1 VNHLA
6 RPPLAIELELV
17 RAAEAASPHQV
28 AAGEWNRYLLRNPD
42 DSGRYE
48 DGELLWDE
56 SMQADLSATGDVA
69 SVEEAVKRLGES
81 MRAFIEST
89 GWARIAARIQDAR
102 AAGRAVC
109 ITVRSAAHELYT
121 LPWELLDAGGT
132 PLYQTGDCLLRFQRP
147 GPCGESATAPPAPG
161 ERVLV
166 AWAGAVPADEHI
178 AAIAAAAR
186 AGHVRFDAARDVL
199 ANASAAGIENALRE
213 QPATILHLVCH
224 GRALTGGQAYGL
236 ELAGAAGPVP
246 PAAVRDLLAPHRH
259 GLRLVVL
266 AACLGSSAGAA
277 DNALGS
283 VAQAIIEA
291 GIPAVVASRYPLS
304 TEGATLLTRV
314 LYRRLLV
321 DLWSLERAFLDVRAA
336 LRDQTSEPHGVDAV
350 AVQLHAG
357 STRSLD
363 FRPWIIPP
371 YRGLSAYDRESAR
384 LFFGRED
391 EQRSLRQRM
400 DGMIERGAPRF
411 LLVAG
416 ASGTGKSSLV
426 RAGLLGDL
434 EHEEQPWT
442 NAVMRPGE
450 GHTPVER
457 LARCVEPLRPHR
469 GAAGARLAL
478 VVDQLEELFTEVK
491 EPGQREAFLRELW
504 RLACDPAARVFVIA
518 TIRIEYLG
526 HLGTVRMDDAGAVF
540 DRELLDGERCYLV
553 PQLGPEQYERI
564 IRGPAQAAGVLIE
577 PGLLE
582 RLLHALRAEP
592 GALPLLSYALDQLWH
607 RRSLASQELGWS
619 HVTGRRDPAAA
630 DERALV
636 TGWWLTDA
644 AYDALGGIEGAL
656 ARSADAIH
664 ATLDPEHQ
672 AELRRVLVQL
682 VHGHDD
688 ADADTILAT
697 RRRGWRHALRPGSER
712 APIFDHVVDA
722 LIGARLMVQGS
733 DGGPGDPVWIELA
746 HDALIRF
753 WPRLRAWYQEARS
766 WLAQAEELRA
776 MAEEWRPH
784 ARSDD
789 GLAARE
795 REEPYLVL
803 RGQRLSYHLEA
814 WGHYRHHLG
823 AEEQRLGQ
831 AFLDACAAAEA
842 ERIEAERARER
853 AARRRTRITALVAVA
868 VAAAMAVLGLWARG
882 QQLAAEEQSSVARR
896 ERAEAQEQRA
906 EAQAQRAIA
915 LERATAARDASIMA
929 GTRELMGRNQPA
941 WATRLLAELP
951 RPLDTHGW
959 RVLALEALSQT
970 RLIVTLRGHEQVI
983 HDVAFSPD
991 GMLVATASRDGTG
1004 RVWRA
1009 DGTGAPLVL
1018 RHEGPVNAVAFS
1030 PDGKRVATASSDGTA
1045 RVWPVDGTGEP
1056 LVCRHEGQVHAVDI
1070 SPDGKLVVTASDDRT
1085 ARLWRVDDA
1094 APIAVLRGHDASVHV
1109 ARFSPDGK
1117 LVVTGSRDRTAR
1129 LWHVDDPGRS
1139 TAFTGHQ
1146 DLVFAAEFSPDGKL
1160 VVTGSLDG
1168 TARIWP
1174 VENPGASMLLSGHD
1188 GSIRSVSFSPDGQS
1202 VMTASLDK
1210 TVRIWSVNEPA
1221 KFATLDQHTDMA
1233 WFAAFSPIGLHY
1245 VTAFRDGTVRLWD
1258 AAREDVTHVALAGHE
1273 DTVSSA
1279 AFSPDGKLLVTVSE
1293 DSTARV
1299 WHVGGPDRF
1308 FTILGDQAF
1317 RRQKTINTAV
1327 FSADG
1332 TLVLSLTSDA
1342 LAQVWRAD
1350 GSGQVAELG
1359 GPERRFSAADL
1370 SPDGERVA
1378 TVFYD
1383 GTLRLWRVQ
1392 DAAEIA
1398 AVQAHEDAI
1407 ESVRF
1412 SPDGELVVTAS
1423 RDGTARL
1430 WRTQGPK
1437 AENAAENTAGTAA
1450 GLAPIATLRGHE
1462 QALSSATFSSDGALV
1477 VTTSSDGTAR
1487 IWKVADPAQ
1496 VTVLRGREGDF
1507 FAKIGSAAIS
1517 PDGKLVA
1524 TTSSRETCVWRID
1537 DPAGPTMFRQYPRS
1551 DVPAQFSPDGLALL
1565 TSSKDVA
1572 QVRRLHAPD
1581 QEIILR
1587 GHSDYILWAGFSPD
1601 GTLVLT
1607 TLRDGTSWIWSL
1619 DAPEQPAL
1627 LAGGGTFQE
1636 PPFSPD
1642 GNFVLGRWR
1651 GRARIVPI
1659 GVEGLRARL
1668 RQANHDCLTPRM
1680 RQRYM
1685 GELESDARRGY
1696 EDCER
1701 AHARVPGLPAR
1712 SAAGSAGSQP

>member
-1 VNHLA
+1 MNHLA
-6 RPPLAIELELV
+6 RPPLALDLELV
-17 RAAEAASPHQV
+17 RAAEAASPHRV
-28 AAGEWNRYLLRNPD
+28 ATGEWNRYLLRDPD

-48 DGELLWDE
+48 EGAFLWNE

-69 SVEEAVKRLGES
+69 SVEEAVKRLGQA
-81 MRAFIEST
+81 MHAFLEST
-89 GWARIAARIQDAR
+89 GWARIAARIQNAR

-109 ITVRSAAHELYT
+109 LTVRSAADELYT
-121 LPWELLDAGGT
+121 LPWELLDVGGT
-132 PLYQTGDCLLRFQRP
+132 PLYQTDDCLLRFQRP
-147 GPCGESATAPPAPG
+147 GPGGEPAMAPPAQS

-166 AWAGAVPADEHI
+166 AWSGAVPAGEHI
-178 AAIAAAAR
+178 DAIAAAAR

-199 ANASAAGIENALRE
+199 AHASATSIESALRE
-213 QPATILHLVCH
+213 QPAAILHLVCH
-224 GRALTGGQAYGL
+224 GRALDGGRAYGL
-236 ELAGAAGPVP
+236 ELAGATGPVT
-246 PAAVRDLLAPHRH
+246 PAAMRDLLAPHGH

-266 AACLGSSAGAA
+266 AACLGSNAGAA

-304 TEGATLLTRV
+304 LEGSTLLTRA

-321 DLWSLERAFLDVRAA
+321 DLWPLERAFLDARAA
-336 LRDQTSEPHGVDAV
+336 LRARASEPGGMDAV
-350 AVQLHAG
+350 AVQLHTA

-363 FRPWIIPP
+363 FRPWILAP

-391 EQRSLRQRM
+391 EQRAIRQRM
-400 DGMIERGAPRF
+400 AGMIERGAPRF

-426 RAGLLGDL
+426 RAGLLADL

-442 NAVMRPGE
+442 SAVMRPG
-450 GHTPVER
+450 GGPTPVER
-457 LARCVEPLRPHR
+457 LARCVDPLGPHR

-491 EPGQREAFLRELW
+491 DPAQREAFLRELW
-504 RLACDPAARVFVIA
+504 RLACDPAAGVFVIA

-553 PQLGPEQYERI
+553 RQLGPEQYERI
-564 IRGPAQAAGVLIE
+564 IRGPAGAAGVLIE

-592 GALPLLSYALDQLWH
+592 GALPLLSYTLDQLWQ
-607 RRSLASQELGWS
+607 RRSLATQELAWS
-619 HVTGRRDPAAA
+619 HVSGQRDPAAA
-630 DERALV
+630 PVDDSARV

-688 ADADTILAT
+688 VMLAT
-697 RRRGWRHALRPGSER
+697 RRRGWRQALRPGPER

-722 LIGARLMVQGS
+722 LVGARLMVQGS

-753 WPRLRAWYQEARS
+753 WPRLHAWYQEARS
-766 WLAQAEELRA
+766 WLAQAEELRE
-776 MAEEWRPH
+776 MAEAWWPH
-784 ARSDD
+784 ARSGQ

-814 WGHYRHHLG
+814 WDRYRHHLG

-842 ERIEAERARER
+842 ARIEAERARER
-853 AARRRTRITALVAVA
+853 AARRRTRITAMVAVA
-868 VAAAMAVLGLWARG
+868 VAAAMAVLGLWAR
-882 QQLAAEEQSSVARR
+882 AEQRR
-896 ERAEAQEQRA
+896 ADEQRA
-906 EAQAQRAIA
+906 EAQAQRAEAERQGAIA
-915 LERATAARDASIMA
+915 VERAIAARDASIMA
-929 GTRELMGRNQPA
+929 GTRELMARGQPA
-941 WATRLLAELP
+941 WATRLLAELS
-951 RPLDTHGW
+951 RPLDIQGW
-959 RVLALEALSQT
+959 RVLALEALSHS
-970 RLIVTLRGHEQVI
+970 RLIATLRGHEQAI
-983 HDVAFSPD
+983 GAVAFSPD
-991 GMLVATASRDGTG
+991 GTLVATASRDGNG

-1009 DGTGAPLVL
+1009 DGTGEPLVL
-1018 RHEGPVNAVAFS
+1018 RHEAEVNAVAFS
-1030 PDGKRVATASSDGTA
+1030 PDGTRVATASNDGTA
-1045 RVWPVDGTGEP
+1045 RVWRVDGTGEP
-1056 LVCRHEGQVHAVDI
+1056 LVLRHEGAVHAVDI

-1085 ARLWRVDDA
+1085 ARLWRVDGA
-1094 APIAVLRGHDASVHV
+1094 APIAVLRAHDAAVHV
-1109 ARFSPDGK
+1109 ARFSPDGE
-1117 LVVTGSRDRTAR
+1117 LVVTGAHDGTAR
-1129 LWHVDDPGRS
+1129 LWRVDDPGQS
-1139 TAFTGHQ
+1139 TALIGHQ
-1146 DLVFAAEFSPDGKL
+1146 RLVFTAEFSPDGTR

-1174 VENPGASMLLSGHD
+1174 VEDPRASLVLSGHEA
-1188 GSIRSVSFSPDGQS
+1188 SIRSVSFSPDGRR

-1210 TVRIWSVNEPA
+1210 TVRIWSASDPA
-1221 KFATLDQHTDMA
+1221 TFATLDQHTEMA
-1233 WFAAFSPIGLHY
+1233 WFAAFDPHGRRH
-1245 VTAFRDGTVRLWD
+1245 VTAYSDGTVRLWD
-1258 AAREDVTHVALAGHE
+1258 ATSKPVTHVVLAGHE
-1273 DTVSSA
+1273 GSVSSA
-1279 AFSPDGKLLVTVSE
+1279 AFSPDGKRLVTVSA
-1293 DSTARV
+1293 DGTARI
-1299 WHVGGPDRF
+1299 WYAGDADRF
-1308 FTILGDQAF
+1308 FTILGDDAF
-1317 RRQKTINTAV
+1317 RREKTINWV
-1327 FSADG
+1327 LFGADG
-1332 TLVLSLTSDA
+1332 TRVLGLASDGTV
-1342 LAQVWRAD
+1342 QVWRAD
-1350 GSGQVAELG
+1350 GSGLIAELG
-1359 GPERRFSAADL
+1359 GPERRSKAADL
-1370 SPDGERVA
+1370 APDGERVA

-1398 AVQAHEDAI
+1398 AVQAHEDSIA
-1407 ESVRF
+1407 SVRF

-1423 RDGTARL
+1423 DDGTARL
-1430 WRTQGPK
+1430 WRTR
-1437 AENAAENTAGTAA
+1437 
-1450 GLAPIATLRGHE
+1450 GLAPLATLRGHE
-1462 QALSSATFSSDGALV
+1462 KAVTSAAFSPDGALV

-1496 VTVLRGREGDF
+1496 VTVLRGPAGDVF
-1507 FAKIGSAAIS
+1507 GKIASAVFS
-1517 PDGKLVA
+1517 PDSKLVA
-1524 TTSSRETCVWRID
+1524 TTSSRETCVWSLD
-1537 DPAGPTMFRQYPRS
+1537 DPAGATILRKYPKS
-1551 DVPAQFSPDGLALL
+1551 DIPAQFSPDGSQLL
-1565 TSSKDVA
+1565 TSLGDQA

-1581 QEIILR
+1581 QAIILR
-1587 GHSDYILWAGFSPD
+1587 GHSDYILWASFSPD
-1601 GTLVLT
+1601 GTLVAT
-1607 TLRDGTSWIWSL
+1607 ASRDETSLIWSL

-1627 LAGGGTFQE
+1627 LAGGETFHE

-1642 GNFVLGRWR
+1642 GNFLLGRWR
-1651 GRARIVPI
+1651 GRARVVPI

-1685 GELESDARRGY
+1685 GELEDDARRGY
-1696 EDCER
+1696 GACER
-1701 AHARVPGLPAR
+1701 GYGRAPIVPGTR
-1712 SAAGSAGSQP
+1712 DAGGQP